1 MKKKAMLM
9 WILFVV
15 CVIATVGLRY
25 IFDRQNVEFEEV
37 TVTVLDAEQKEL
49 INRKTHS
56 TYTFNEI
63 TVEYEGEE
71 YELKNARSVYEY
83 PIGKDVTA
91 YLAHGKLYANVEGV
105 ESSTPLFYAY
115 FAFLVASFVTLGL
128 AINESVQ
135 SRRR

>member
-56 TYTFNEI
+56 TYTLSLI
-63 TVEYEGEE
+63 H
-71 YELKNARSVYEY
+71 
-83 PIGKDVTA
+83 I
-91 YLAHGKLYANVEGV
+91 
-105 ESSTPLFYAY
+105 
-115 FAFLVASFVTLGL
+115 
-128 AINESVQ
+128 
-135 SRRR
+135 